1 MENMKT
7 QNSGISGNHAM
18 PEITFKEIPF
28 EQLYTDLIN
37 VKRDLEDLGIR
48 YRSLE
53 TEHSKG
59 SIGKKKYNNK
69 LEKLITGF
77 GSVGVRHQ
85 TLTKYPMSGYEVPQ
99 MTDLSKIN
107 GDIMKMLAKLTAEM
121 GL

>member
-1 MENMKT
+1 MENNKV
-7 QNSGISGNHAM
+7 QNSGISGSHAM

-85 TLTKYPMSGYEVPQ
+85 TLTKYPMSGYEVSQ